1 MKIGIC
7 APVDCSTFEN
17 YLYEKDMVKVKGL
30 GLGGSQVNQIV
41 NELLERGYHLSIFT
55 LDKSIEEG
63 KEITVCGDN
72 LTVYIGSFRRNKMCA
87 IDFQKVE
94 RRYLEKVI
102 KEDKPDIVHA
112 HWTYEFALGAINSG
126 IPHIISVR
134 DWAPTILKLMPNPY
148 RVIRLLMNYYVFF
161 KGKNF
166 VANSLY
172 IDKKIDGLVKNKF
185 DLVPNAI
192 KDEDFIK
199 TQKFLNTKTK
209 KIVSISNGFGKLKNV
224 PILLKAFEK
233 VKNTLPCA
241 TLILIG
247 KDFEKDGAA
256 HQWVKTNSDDAN
268 IEFLGEMPHKEI
280 FHILKDCDLLV
291 HPALEESFGNTLI
304 EAMSQKVPVIGGK
317 DSGAVPWV
325 LSDSGILIDI
335 TNVDIIVKEIVEILQ
350 NEEKWSKYSKYGYQK
365 AYKEF
370 RLSSIVDRYL
380 NHYNSILG
388 LTGSRT

>member
-7 APVDCSTFEN
+7 APVDCSTFES
-17 YLYEKDMVKVKGL
+17 YLYEEDKVKSKGL

-41 NELLERGYHLSIFT
+41 NDLLERGFHLSIFT
-55 LDKSIEEG
+55 LDRSIEEG
-63 KEITVCGDN
+63 KEIILRGDN
-72 LTVYIGSFRRNKMCA
+72 LTVYIGPFRRSKMVTL
-87 IDFQKVE
+87 DFQKVE
-94 RRYLEKVI
+94 RHYLERVI
-102 KEDKPDIVHA
+102 KKDQPDMVHA

-134 DWAPTILKLMPNPY
+134 DWAPIILKLMPRPY
-148 RVIRLLMNYYVFF
+148 RVMRLLLNYYVFF

-192 KDEDFIK
+192 KDEVFLK
-199 TQKFLNTKTK
+199 TQKCLNTKTQ
-209 KIVSISNGFGKLKNV
+209 KIVSINNGFGKLKNV
-224 PILLKAFEK
+224 SILIKAFEK
-233 VKNTLPCA
+233 VKKSLPNA

-247 KDFEKDGAA
+247 NDFENDGIA
-256 HQWVKTNSDDAN
+256 HQWTKTNSDDTN
-268 IEFLGEMPHKEI
+268 IEFFGEMSHKEML
-280 FHILKDCDLLV
+280 HIMEDCDLLV

-304 EAMSQKVPVIGGK
+304 EAMSKKVPVIGGK

-325 LSDSGILIDI
+325 LGKSGVLTDITKSNNIADEIIDI
-335 TNVDIIVKEIVEILQ
+335 LK
-350 NEEKWSKYSKYGYQK
+350 NEKKWKQYSESGYK
-365 AYKEF
+365 RAYAEF

-380 NHYNSILG
+380 EIYEYILRG
-388 LTGSRT
+388 KL